1 MSLTGRIE
9 FETAQR
15 SRTEER
21 LVTLRSRIAKA
32 TTSVEEHQIA
42 KDGIEAELAT
52 LQDAIQRQRDKLDKA
67 KASYEDTARAVE
79 GARDAARKTQRALDR
94 ALKEI
99 AVWND
104 EIEKSGSSR
113 TAIYRKCRM
122 DEIDLPLEEGDL
134 SSVPIEEV
142 RQTWRH
148 ALTSERRRGYG
159 S

>member
-1 MSLTGRIE
+1 M
-9 FETAQR
+9 
-15 SRTEER
+15 RTEER
-21 LVTLRSRIAKA
+21 LASLRARIAKA
-32 TTSVEEHQIA
+32 TSDIEDHQAA
-42 KDGIEAELAT
+42 KADIEAELGT

-67 KASYEDTARAVE
+67 KAAYEETARAVE
-79 GARDAARKTQRALDR
+79 GAREAARKAQRALDK

-142 RQTWRH
+142 C
-148 ALTSERRRGYG
+148 
-159 S
+159 